1 MEEVDE
7 NLDKYFSY
15 QNHDLETFSIK
26 LILNT
31 WPKEPMFTSSPT
43 WFSSQFSKLEIDKNS
58 IKWPG

>member
-43 WFSSQFSKLEIDKNS
+43 WFSGQFSKLEIDEN
-58 IKWPG
+58 